1 MRRFL
6 LIVFLSPTIL
16 LATPRLQAGGALS
29 TAEITGTFTGQG
41 GSNFDIL
48 VAGKNKLQVS
58 FSGVYFYKTPEGD
71 SMSNTG
77 QAAGIADLQGDTAY
91 LRPNGVE
98 KTCTLVLRFPRPGQI
113 LASQQGDSA
122 NCGFGENVRAD
133 GSYRKTSSVKPVIY

>member
-1 MRRFL
+1 MRISKMLPL
-6 LIVFLSPTIL
+6 LSLTLLLTSPSL
-16 LATPRLQAGGALS
+16 HAREALS
-29 TAEITGTFTGQG
+29 NEEINGTFTGKD

-48 VAGKNKLQVS
+48 VVGKNKLQVS

-71 SMSNTG
+71 SMSTTG

-91 LRPNGVE
+91 LRPSGVE
-98 KTCTLVLRFPRPGQI
+98 KTCTLILRFPRPGQI

-133 GSYRKTSSVKPVIY
+133 GSYRKTSSVKPLIY